1 MRIHL
6 LGTGTPNPDPL
17 RCGSGTALTLAT
29 TPSWLLVD
37 CGRGVTHRAVEA
49 GLDLRNL
56 RAVVLTHHHSDHV
69 SDLANLAIARF
80 VAGAATPLRVVVPAG
95 PCLRFAE
102 SCLDAFDDTAFYSQ
116 RRSGETRRPEIEVD
130 PFSATDEL
138 TFVHEGPSATVEA
151 VLVDHGP
158 MEAAVGYRISS
169 DSGVVAMSGD
179 TVVCPGVR
187 RLADHADV
195 LIHQALLSSRVD
207 RAALEWNASASSVGA
222 LAQHAAVGQL
232 VLTHLLPSPRDAD
245 DEQAFV
251 AEARTG
257 GYRGPITVAHDLD
270 VLDVP

>member
-6 LGTGTPNPDPL
+6 LGTGTPNPDPR
-17 RCGSGTALTLAT
+17 RCGSGTALTLDP
-29 TPSWLLVD
+29 TPAWLQVD

-56 RAVVLTHHHSDHV
+56 TAVFLTHHHSDHV
-69 SDLANLAIARF
+69 SDLANLAITRL
-80 VAGAATPLRVVVPAG
+80 VAGASTPLRVVAPEG

-102 SCLDAFDDTAFYSQ
+102 ACLDAFDDTAFYSQ
-116 RRSGETRRPEIEVD
+116 RHPGESLRPELDVQ
-130 PFSATDEL
+130 PFPATDAL
-138 TFVHEGPSATVEA
+138 TVVHDGPAATVEA
-151 VLVDHGP
+151 VQVDHGP

-169 DSGVVAMSGD
+169 EAGVVAISGD
-179 TVVCPGVR
+179 TVVCAGVR
-187 RLADHADV
+187 LLARHADV

-207 RAALEWNASASSVGA
+207 RAALEWNASARSVGE
-222 LAQHAAVGQL
+222 LAQDATVGRL

-245 DEQAFV
+245 EEGAFV